1 MNPPAR
7 DDPRGLTSET
17 PREGVHLLTLNRPE
31 RLNALTWDLVEA
43 LAESLESL
51 RRDKSCRVAVLTGA
65 GRGFC
70 SGLDLQMGQDPVG
83 SGDRVVDFLDRQER
97 LASLVSTL
105 RALPFPVIAAVNGPA
120 AGGGF
125 ALALAC
131 DLRVCAESARMNAA
145 FIRIG
150 LSACDMG
157 VSYLLPRLVGL
168 GTASEIML
176 TGRPL
181 AADEA
186 QRIGLANRVVPDGH
200 AVEASLDLAGA
211 IVANSPFAVR
221 MTKEVLRH
229 NADAPS
235 LEAALAV
242 ENRTQALAS
251 RTEDQPEA
259 LRAFLER
266 RPPVFTGS

>member
-1 MNPPAR
+1 MILQAR
-7 DDPRGLTSET
+7 DDPRGLTTET
-17 PREGVHLLTLNRPE
+17 PEAGVHILTLNRPA
-31 RLNALTWDLVEA
+31 RLNALTWELVEA

-51 RRDKSCRVAVLTGA
+51 RHDKACRVVVLTGA

-70 SGLDLQMGQDPVG
+70 SGLDLQTGDDPLG
-83 SGDRVVDFLDRQER
+83 SSDRIVDFLDRQER

-145 FIRIG
+145 FIRVG

-168 GTASEIML
+168 GAASEMML
-176 TGRPL
+176 SGRQID
-181 AADEA
+181 AAEA
-186 QRIGLANRVVPDGH
+186 HRLGLANRVVPDGE
-200 AVEASLDLAGA
+200 AVEAALELASH

-229 NADAPS
+229 NVDAPS
-235 LEAALAV
+235 IEAALAV

-251 RTEDQPEA
+251 RTEDQAEA
-259 LRAFLER
+259 LRAFREQR
-266 RPPVFTGS
+266 APAFTGV

>member
-1 MNPPAR
+1 MTPQAR
-7 DDPRGLTSET
+7 DDHRGLTAHSPET
-17 PREGVHLLTLNRPE
+17 GVHVLTLNRPT

-43 LAESLESL
+43 LAESLAL
-51 RRDKSCRVAVLTGA
+51 LNDDKSCRVAILTGA

-70 SGLDLQMGQDPVG
+70 SGLDLEMGDDPVG
-83 SGDRVVDFLDRQER
+83 SNGSIVDFLDRQER

-120 AGGGF
+120 AGGGL

-168 GTASEIML
+168 GAASEMML
-176 TGRPL
+176 SGRPID
-181 AADEA
+181 AAEA
-186 QRIGLANRVVPDGH
+186 HRIGLANRVVPDGH
-200 AVEASLDLAGA
+200 AVEASVELAA
-211 IVANSPFAVR
+211 HIVANSPFAVR

-229 NADAPS
+229 NVDAPS
-235 LEAALAV
+235 IEAAIAV

-251 RTEDQPEA
+251 RTDDQAEA
-259 LRAFLER
+259 LRAFQDR
-266 RPPVFTGS
+266 RPPAYTGG

>member
-1 MNPPAR
+1 MIPQAR
-7 DDPRGLTSET
+7 DDPRGLTTET
-17 PREGVHLLTLNRPE
+17 LENGVHVLTLNRPA

-43 LAESLESL
+43 VAEELERL
-51 RRDKSCRVAVLTGA
+51 RQEKACRVAILTGA

-70 SGLDLQMGQDPVG
+70 SGLDLQMGDDPVG

-97 LASLVSTL
+97 LASLVSAL
-105 RALPFPVIAAVNGPA
+105 RALPFPAIAAVNGPA

-168 GTASEIML
+168 GHASEMML
-176 TGRPL
+176 SGRPV
-181 AADEA
+181 EA
-186 QRIGLANRVVPDGH
+186 VEAHRIGLANRVVPDGD
-200 AVEASLDLAGA
+200 AVEAALELATH

-229 NADAPS
+229 NVDAPS
-235 LEAALAV
+235 IESALAV

-251 RTEDQPEA
+251 RTADQTEA
-259 LRAFLER
+259 LRAFQDR
-266 RPPVFTGS
+266 RAPAFTGA